1 MSLCYSFSTAA
12 QGDTALSQEQVKEAA
27 ADLMA
32 RLKGPRTPTSRHLC
46 ATLEGEYDYLLKF
59 EYSALA
65 DVAKAILD
73 NRRRFGAGL
82 SSTLTMLQYADGSS
96 RAPHRQSGGCFEKP
110 ATPRG
115 LLLLQEKLQD
125 GYGTSRAVVAHL
137 EARLDILQCID
148 VFGPFDYIVEFKAPT
163 AALCETRARAVS
175 DLINKHVI
183 RSTVLFCKPFTH
195 ESVAID

>member
-1 MSLCYSFSTAA
+1 MPLCYSFSTAA
-12 QGDTALSQEQVKEAA
+12 KGASALTQEEVKEAA
-27 ADLMA
+27 AALMA
-32 RLKGPRTPTSRHLC
+32 RLNGPRTPTSRHLC

-82 SSTLTMLQYADGSS
+82 SSTLTMLQYSDGISLV
-96 RAPHRQSGGCFEKP
+96 PHRETGACFEVP
-110 ATPRG
+110 AFPRG

-125 GYGTSRAVVAHL
+125 GYGTSRAVVAQL
-137 EARLDILQCID
+137 GTRLDIVQCID
-148 VFGPFDYIVEFKAPT
+148 VFGPFDYIVEFNAPT
-163 AALCETRARAVS
+163 AMLCETRARAVA
-175 DLINKHVI
+175 DLIGKHVI

-195 ESVAID
+195 ESIAID